1 MQQQPAI
8 RIGIS
13 KCLLGEE
20 VRFDGGHKRDPYVME
35 ILGRFFT
42 WIPVCPEVEIGLGTP
57 RESIQLVETEE
68 GIRLRGTRSKN
79 DVTERM
85 QDYAGKKVRE
95 LGHAALHGF
104 IFKKDSPSC
113 GMQRVRIYNEEGNVK
128 GKGTGMFADVM
139 IRQNPLLPAEEEGRL
154 NDLAIRENFVERVF
168 SYYRW
173 TEFLKDSPKPSK
185 LVEFHTRHK
194 LTLLSHSTEI
204 YRALGQIVSRAGTM
218 DVYSD
223 YGKTFM
229 SALQLKATAR
239 KHSNCLYHLL
249 GYLKKSITP
258 DDKNE
263 LVECI
268 EQYRKERLPLIV
280 PVTLLMHHFRRH
292 PQPWVVK
299 QTYLNPYPAELMLR
313 NHV

>member
-1 MQQQPAI
+1 
-8 RIGIS
+8 
-13 KCLLGEE
+13 
-20 VRFDGGHKRDPYVME
+20 
-35 ILGRFFT
+35 
-42 WIPVCPEVEIGLGTP
+42 
-57 RESIQLVETEE
+57 
-68 GIRLRGTRSKN
+68 
-79 DVTERM
+79 
-85 QDYAGKKVRE
+85 
-95 LGHAALHGF
+95 
-104 IFKKDSPSC
+104 
-113 GMQRVRIYNEEGNVK
+113 
-128 GKGTGMFADVM
+128 
-139 IRQNPLLPAEEEGRL
+139 
-154 NDLAIRENFVERVF
+154 
-168 SYYRW
+168 
-173 TEFLKDSPKPSK
+173 
-185 LVEFHTRHK
+185 
-194 LTLLSHSTEI
+194 
-204 YRALGQIVSRAGTM
+204 M